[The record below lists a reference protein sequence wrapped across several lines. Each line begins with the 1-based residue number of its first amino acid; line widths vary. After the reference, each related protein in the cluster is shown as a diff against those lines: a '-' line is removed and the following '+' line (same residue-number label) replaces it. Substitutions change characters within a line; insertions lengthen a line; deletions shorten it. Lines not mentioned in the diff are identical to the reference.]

1 MTIYRV
7 ETDATISVYYSKIST
22 YDISVTSE
30 YSNHREEERLKEVLE
45 FITDKFPELE
55 VEIEGL
61 ETTYERVEQ
70 VYSDDLL

>member
-22 YDISVTSE
+22 YDIGVTSE
-30 YSNHREEERLKEVLE
+30 YSTLREEERLKEILE

-55 VEIEGL
+55 VEINGL
-61 ETTYERVEQ
+61 ETTYERVER
-70 VYSDDLL
+70 DR